1 MALDALS
8 AKERNIVALKFG
20 ADLKNTEI
28 ASLTGMSESNVG
40 VILYRSMKKLKAE
53 IGSVEQL

>member
-1 MALDALS
+1 M
-8 AKERNIVALKFG
+8 ALKFG

-28 ASLTGMSESNVG
+28 ASLTGISESNVG